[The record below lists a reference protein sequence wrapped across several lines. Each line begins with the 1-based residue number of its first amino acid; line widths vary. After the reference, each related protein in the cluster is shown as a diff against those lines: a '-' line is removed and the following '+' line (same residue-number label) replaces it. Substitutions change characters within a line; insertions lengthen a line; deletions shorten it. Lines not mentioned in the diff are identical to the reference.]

1 MWAIARR
8 DLLAAFTTPLAW
20 LVLACWLLLTDGI
33 FLWTLSQV
41 HGTPGSAAPLFV
53 NTLSWGVTFLLLLAP
68 ALTMGAF
75 SGERTGGTL
84 QLLLTVPLRE
94 WDLVLGKFL
103 GVAILLGALVLATL
117 VQVVVLAF
125 ISAVHVP
132 HLVAGY
138 LGLLLVAAFMAAL
151 GTWISLLVDTPVAAY
166 VITFAVLAVLL
177 LLGVLAGDGPLGSL
191 GSALGLTAR
200 AAPFFAGEIRLGNTA
215 YFLGGTA
222 AFLILTHGA
231 LRARRLHG

>member
-1 MWAIARR
+1 M
-8 DLLAAFTTPLAW
+8 
-20 LVLACWLLLTDGI
+20 
-33 FLWTLSQV
+33 
-41 HGTPGSAAPLFV
+41 GT
-53 NTLSWGVTFLLLLAP
+53 
-68 ALTMGAF
+68 F

-166 VITFAVLAVLL
+166 VITFAALAVLL
-177 LLGVLAGDGPLGSL
+177 LLGVLAGDGPLGTL

>member
-1 MWAIARR
+1 MWSIARR

-20 LVLACWLLLTDGI
+20 LVIACWLLLTNGV
-33 FLWTLSQV
+33 FAWTLHAV
-41 HGTPGSAAPLFV
+41 HGSTGSSVPLFV

-68 ALTMGAF
+68 AMTMGAF
-75 SGERTGGTL
+75 SGERQTGTL

-103 GVAILLGALVLATL
+103 ASAILLAVLVLATL
-117 VQVVVLAF
+117 VQVVVLLG
-125 ISAVHVP
+125 ISAVHLP

-138 LGLLLVAAFMAAL
+138 GGLLLVAAFMAAL
-151 GTWISLLVDTPVAAY
+151 GCWISLLVDTPVAAY

-177 LLGVLAGDGPLGSL
+177 LLGVLSGDGPLGGV

-200 AAPFFAGEIRLGNTA
+200 AAPFFQGEVRLGSVG
-215 YFLGGTA
+215 YFLGGTGM
-222 AFLILTHGA
+222 FLVMTHGA
-231 LRARRLHG
+231 LRARRIHG